1 MAAEK
6 HYFQFFNK
14 LLVLI
19 AVALSFCMVACSG
32 ADGKDGIAGA
42 DGRDGRDGLAGTN
55 GKDGTPGV
63 DGKDGAPGANGKDAV
78 VNIDSLAEVIRKE
91 VSGSIW
97 DSIYSEPNVDTAY
110 KNLFD
115 NAFGKAWMDSTRQ
128 AIIDSLYAESYMD
141 SVNGDLFGKAFGKE
155 WMDSVRQT
163 LIDSLYAETY
173 VDSVYKSSFD
183 SAFSEAWLDSARQA
197 MIDSL
202 KEADYDSLYNKLYDS
217 VYSDIYRQSIIR
229 TLYAEDGGAKDEIYG
244 AYANQYSLMYKD
256 YPLVLPNGDSVPM
269 PFPVMIENRCD
280 SLAEFCDAR
289 KVMVKSWISG
299 YTDTATIS
307 GVVGMNDSLV
317 LSPVFHFD
325 EKMLYALSSP
335 KQTIRQVQVYAL
347 ENDDA
352 ILFYSESKPVTIHP
366 MQVFG
371 AERIMGDSAFPNSVF
386 PNSQKMWIGVWVTPM
401 ADSIT
406 NIINEVAQKLPNGVL
421 KIYQKYEQ
429 DDSIEKSTYRVV
441 KAVFEVLQSRNIK
454 YVENDGAASPGQR
467 VNYPIETLRKR
478 QGLCIETAVLFASV
492 LERLGYLT
500 YVFFIPGHAFV
511 GWVENRY
518 SDVFDLDYVE
528 TTMIGNSSS
537 TFYDANVAGIYNYFD
552 PLGDDSYQTDL
563 VVEIPIYALRY
574 AGIMPNNIP

>member
-6 HYFQFFNK
+6 HLFNSFK
-14 LLVLI
+14 MLLTLI
-19 AVALSFCMVACSG
+19 TVALSLCMVACSG

-55 GKDGTPGV
+55 GKDG
-63 DGKDGAPGANGKDAV
+63 APGADGKDAV
-78 VNIDSLAEVIRKE
+78 VNLDSLADAIRKE
-91 VSGSIW
+91 ISGSLW
-97 DSIYSEPNVDTAY
+97 DSVKTAPNIDTVY

-115 NAFGKAWMDSTRQ
+115 QAFGEAWMDSTRQ

-141 SVNGDLFGKAFGKE
+141 SVNGDLFEKAFGKE

-173 VDSVYKSSFD
+173 VDSVYRSSFD

-197 MIDSL
+197 LIDSL

-229 TLYAEDGGAKDEIYG
+229 TLYAEDAGAKDEIYG

-269 PFPVMIENRCD
+269 PFPVMIENKCD
-280 SLAEFCDAR
+280 PMIETCNSR
-289 KVMVKSWISG
+289 KVLVKSWISNF
-299 YTDTATIS
+299 TDTATVS
-307 GVVGMNDSLV
+307 GIVDINDTLI

-325 EKMLYALSSP
+325 ENKLYALSSP

-371 AERIMGDSAFPNSVF
+371 AERIMGDSAFPNSEF
-386 PNSQKMWIGVWVTPM
+386 PNAQKIWIGVWVTPM

-406 NIINEVAQKLPNGVL
+406 NIINDVAKKLPNGELLV
-421 KIYQKYEQ
+421 YQKYAQ
-429 DDSIEKSTYRVV
+429 DESIEMSTYRVV
-441 KAVFEVLQSRNIK
+441 KAVFEVFQSRNIK
-454 YVENDGAASPGQR
+454 YVENNGAASLGQR
-467 VNYPIETLRKR
+467 VNYPVETLRKR

-500 YVFFIPGHAFV
+500 SVFFIPGHAFV
-511 GWVENRY
+511 GWVENIH
-518 SDVFDLDYVE
+518 SDVLDLDYVE
-528 TTMIGNSSS
+528 TTMIGNSSW
-537 TFYDANVAGIYNYFD
+537 TFYDANLAGINNYYD
-552 PLGDDSYQTDL
+552 PLGDGSYQVDL
-563 VVEIPIYALRY
+563 AVEIPIYALRY
-574 AGIMPNNIP
+574 EGIMPNNIP